1 MWVLCGLSR
10 VVNALAAGDG
20 GTSRNASPAELTS
33 RQRHE
38 GKPRQDLATPR
49 KETTMRQALLYYMA
63 QNWTTELHRQAQRDK
78 PGRAA
83 GQARR
88 TRPSPGA
95 HRARSL
101 PAVVARRVRTVL
113 GGSP

>member
-20 GTSRNASPAELTS
+20 GTSRSASPAELIN
-33 RQRHE
+33 RRHHE
-38 GKPRQDLATPR
+38 GNPADLATPR

-63 QNWTTELHRQAQRDK
+63 QNWTAELHRQAQRDK

-83 GQARR
+83 GQSRR
-88 TRPSPGA
+88 TRPSPRA